1 MADAIILEPELLLAT
16 ADPADLRRGVAIAV
30 RGDRVAAI
38 DGVET
43 LRARWPNARIEPLPG
58 CLVLPGL
65 VNAHQHGR
73 GISQVQLGYSDDLLE
88 IWINSR
94 RGRGSL
100 DPYPITK
107 LAALEMLANGTTT
120 TVHANYAY
128 GSGNYEAEVRAALR
142 GYDEAGIRV
151 TMCIGAMDRGMVV
164 YPPREA
170 AFLAALP
177 AELRQWLSAPGPP
190 LYAGDGAATVGLMDR
205 LLADYADHPRIRF
218 CYGPAGPQWVS
229 DPLMRQLVADA
240 EARGLGLHLH
250 ALESPAQTAALGELL
265 ADGTIAHLDE
275 LGVLTPR
282 TVLAHGV
289 WAGPADIE
297 IIARR
302 GAIVVRNP
310 GSNLRVRSG
319 IAPLAAYLDGGVR
332 VAIGTDNTGLTD
344 DEDLLM
350 ELRLAD
356 LLARQADWLG
366 AEPPGTADLL
376 AMATVNGAAAAQL
389 APEVGTLEPG
399 TRADLAA
406 VSLDRVRTPYLD
418 PDMPILEAFLARA
431 RGADVRLTMVDGR
444 IVYRDGAWI
453 GTDRN
458 EVMEHAARAAA
469 AARLPPDRGDIARMQ
484 ALRQHLVDHY
494 RSLASKA

>member
-1 MADAIILEPELLLAT
+1 MADTIILEPELLLAT
-16 ADPADLRRGVAIAV
+16 ADPADLRRDVAIAV
-30 RGDRVAAI
+30 RGDRIAAI
-38 DGVET
+38 DGPET

-58 CLVLPGL
+58 CLLLPGL

-73 GISQVQLGYSDDLLE
+73 GISQIQLGYSDDLLE

-94 RGRGSL
+94 RGRGHL

-107 LAALEMLANGTTT
+107 LAALEMLGNGVTT

-151 TMCIGAMDRGMVV
+151 TMCIGAMDRGLVV
-164 YPPREA
+164 YPPHEA

-177 AELRQWLSAPGPP
+177 ADLRHWLTAPGPP
-190 LYAGDGAATVGLMDR
+190 LYAGDGTATVALMGR
-205 LLADYADHPRIRF
+205 LLADYAGHPRIRF

-229 DPLMRQLVADA
+229 DQLMRQLVADA
-240 EARGLGLHLH
+240 EARQLGLHLH
-250 ALESPAQTAALGELL
+250 ALESPAQTAALDALHPG
-265 ADGTIAHLDE
+265 GTIAHLDN
-275 LGVLTPR
+275 LGVLGAR

-302 GAIVVRNP
+302 DAIVVRNP

-319 IAPLAAYLDGGVR
+319 IAPLADFLAGGVR
-332 VAIGTDNTGLTD
+332 LAIGTDNTGLAD
-344 DEDLLM
+344 DEDLLL

-356 LLARQADWLG
+356 LLARQADWRG
-366 AEPPGTADLL
+366 AAPPGTADLL
-376 AMATVNGAAAAQL
+376 AMATVNGAAAAQI

-399 TRADLAA
+399 AGADLTA

-444 IVYRDGAWI
+444 ILYRNGEWTAS
-453 GTDRN
+453 DRD
-458 EVMEHAARAAA
+458 AARERAAGA
-469 AARLPPDRGDIARMQ
+469 ATAARRPRDSGDIARMQ
-484 ALRQHLVDHY
+484 ALRQHLTDHY
-494 RSLASKA
+494 RGLTNT